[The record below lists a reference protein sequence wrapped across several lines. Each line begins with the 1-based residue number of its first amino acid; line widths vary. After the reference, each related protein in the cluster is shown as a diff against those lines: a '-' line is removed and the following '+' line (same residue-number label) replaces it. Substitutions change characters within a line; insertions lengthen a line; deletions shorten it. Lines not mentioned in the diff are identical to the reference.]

1 MPNDFVSV
9 IQPTAKANDGG
20 EPESKT
26 GGRSYPV
33 LPVRDTVLFP
43 HAVLPLTVGRESSIQ
58 LIQSLGEDK
67 RILVVA
73 QRDAH
78 LDQPDA
84 ADLHSIGTLATVHKV
99 VKMPNQ
105 SLFVFTE
112 GTERVKLG
120 EFTQTQPFMMAEC
133 DVLGEILPEQST
145 EIEALQR
152 NVVSEFQQIV
162 TSSPTLSDDLQTI
175 AINIEEPGRLADFI
189 ASNLPFL
196 TTADK
201 QELLE
206 NPDVEARLQRTNKH
220 LAKEL
225 EVQQLRNKIQ
235 SEVQDSVQQSQR
247 EYYLREQMKAIQKE
261 LGDQDEAQK
270 DIEDLRAKIEAAGM
284 PEETKKD
291 ALKELNRLSR
301 MNAMAADYSLTRNY
315 VEWLAVL
322 PWGKSSAGAVDI
334 KKAKEVLDA
343 DHYGLKKVKD
353 RILDYL
359 SVRRLKPDMKGPILC
374 FVGPP
379 GVGKTSLGRSIAKS
393 LGRKF
398 SRISLGGMHD
408 EAEIRGH
415 RRTYIGALPGQI
427 IQHLKRVEVNDPVFM
442 LDEIDKL
449 GRDFRGDPSAALLEA
464 LDPEQN
470 NTFRDNYL
478 DQPFDLSKVLF
489 ICTAN
494 QLDTI
499 PAPLLDRMEIIE
511 LTGYTE
517 EEKVAIADT
526 YLVPR
531 QVKENG
537 IEPVV
542 EEKQVAAAQET
553 TEANESVE
561 PEAVSE
567 RQEAA
572 EETLKASGEESK
584 PQEVPAPEPRIIFPR
599 ESLGIIARHYTR
611 EAGVRKLE
619 QLIGTVCRK
628 QARRIAEGNEEMLT
642 VNDDVI
648 HEFLGGYKVRVDTEI
663 AERTKRPGVAVGLA
677 WTPVGGDV
685 LFIEANRMKGKGG
698 FTITGQIGDVMKE
711 SMQAALT
718 WVRSNAD
725 RFGLDQDFNKDV
737 DIHIHVPAGAIP
749 KDGPSAGVTM
759 ATALVSLLTDTPVR
773 PLLAMTGE
781 ITLSGNVLPVGGI
794 KEKFLA
800 AKRAGVRDVILPADV
815 RTNVEEDL
823 TPDQTEGVTIHYA
836 TRIEDVLDIALP
848 KSMREAQHDEEV
860 REEVIAAAS

>member
-1 MPNDFVSV
+1 M
-9 IQPTAKANDGG
+9 
-20 EPESKT
+20 
-26 GGRSYPV
+26 
-33 LPVRDTVLFP
+33 
-43 HAVLPLTVGRESSIQ
+43 
-58 LIQSLGEDK
+58 
-67 RILVVA
+67 
-73 QRDAH
+73 
-78 LDQPDA
+78 
-84 ADLHSIGTLATVHKV
+84 
-99 VKMPNQ
+99 
-105 SLFVFTE
+105 
-112 GTERVKLG
+112 
-120 EFTQTQPFMMAEC
+120 
-133 DVLGEILPEQST
+133 
-145 EIEALQR
+145 
-152 NVVSEFQQIV
+152 
-162 TSSPTLSDDLQTI
+162 TSSSTLSDDLQTI
-175 AINIEEPGRLADFI
+175 AINIEDPRRLADFI
-189 ASNLPFL
+189 ASSLPFL
-196 TTADK
+196 STTDK

-206 NPDVEARLQRTNKH
+206 TPDVKSRLESLNNH

-247 EYYLREQMKAIQKE
+247 DYYLREQMKAIQKE
-261 LGDQDEAQK
+261 LGDQDETQK
-270 DIEDLRAKIEAAGM
+270 DIADLKEKIEAAGM

-291 ALKELNRLSR
+291 ALKELARLGR
-301 MNAMAADYSLTRNY
+301 MNPAAADYSLTRNY

-322 PWGKSSAGAVDI
+322 PWAKGSAGEVDI
-334 KKAKEVLDA
+334 KKAKECLDE

-379 GVGKTSLGRSIAKS
+379 GVGKTSLGRSIARA

-398 SRISLGGMHD
+398 CRISLGGMHD

-449 GRDFRGDPSAALLEA
+449 GRDFRGDPSSALLET

-517 EEKVAIADT
+517 EEKVNIAEK
-526 YLVPR
+526 YLIPR
-531 QVKENG
+531 QIKENG
-537 IEPVV
+537 LPAEMIEFPT
-542 EEKQVAAAQET
+542 A
-553 TEANESVE
+553 SVG
-561 PEAVSE
+561 
-567 RQEAA
+567 
-572 EETLKASGEESK
+572 L
-584 PQEVPAPEPRIIFPR
+584 
-599 ESLGIIARHYTR
+599 IARHYTR
-611 EAGVRKLE
+611 EAGVRRLE

-628 QARRIAEGNEEMLT
+628 LARKVAEGRTEKLVMTPEI
-642 VNDDVI
+642 V
-648 HEFLGGYKVRVDTEI
+648 HELLGGIKVRVDTEI
-663 AERTKRPGVAVGLA
+663 AERTKRAGVAVGLA
-677 WTPVGGDV
+677 WTPAGGDV
-685 LFIEANRMKGKGG
+685 LFIEANKMKGKGS
-698 FTITGQIGDVMKE
+698 FNMTGQLGDVMKE
-711 SMQAALT
+711 SVQAALT
-718 WVRSNAD
+718 WVRSNAASL
-725 RFGLDQDFNKDV
+725 GLDEDVLKDIDLHV
-737 DIHIHVPAGAIP
+737 HVPAGAIP

-759 ATALVSLLTDTPVR
+759 ATAMVSLLTDKPVR

-800 AKRAGVRDVILPADV
+800 AKRAGVRDVILPIDV

-823 TPDQTEGVTIHYA
+823 TADQIEGVTIHYA
-836 TRIEDVLDIALP
+836 SRIEDVLAVALP
-848 KSMREAQHDEEV
+848 KTIVDLVKDEEV
-860 REEVIAAAS
+860 REEVLAGVE

>member
-1 MPNDFVSV
+1 MANDFVSE
-9 IQPTAKANDGG
+9 IKPKGAGEAGAGKKA
-20 EPESKT
+20 SS
-26 GGRSYPV
+26 RQIPV

-43 HAVLPLTVGRESSIQ
+43 HAVLPLTVGREASIQ
-58 LIQSLGEDK
+58 LIQSLGEEK
-67 RILVVA
+67 TILVVA
-73 QRDAH
+73 QRDARM
-78 LDQPDA
+78 DSPEA
-84 ADLHSIGTLATVHKV
+84 SDLFQIGTRATVHKV

-112 GTERVKLG
+112 GTERVRLG
-120 EFTQTQPFMMAEC
+120 EFGQVLPFMTAEC
-133 DVLGEILPEQST
+133 EVLPEVGLGAT
-145 EIEALQR
+145 PELEALQR
-152 NVVSEFQQIV
+152 NVVSQFQTIV
-162 TSSPTLSDDLQTI
+162 TNSPTLSDDLQTI
-175 AINIEEPGRLADFI
+175 AINIDEPGRLADFI
-189 ASNLPFL
+189 SSSLPFL
-196 TTADK
+196 TTTDK

-206 NPDVEARLQRTNKH
+206 TADVAARLERLNKH

-247 EYYLREQMKAIQKE
+247 DYYLREQMKAIQKE
-261 LGDQDEAQK
+261 LGDLDDTQK
-270 DIEDLRAKIEAAGM
+270 DIAELKAKIEAAGM

-291 ALKELNRLSR
+291 ALKELARLAR
-301 MNAMAADYSLTRNY
+301 MSPMAADYSLTRNY

-322 PWGKSSAGAVDI
+322 PWSKTSAGEVDI
-334 KKAKEVLDA
+334 KKAKTFLDE

-379 GVGKTSLGRSIAKS
+379 GVGKTSLGKSIARA
-393 LGRKF
+393 LDRKF

-427 IQHLKRVEVNDPVFM
+427 IQHLKRVEVKDPVFM

-449 GRDFRGDPSAALLEA
+449 GRDFRGDPASALLET

-499 PAPLLDRMEIIE
+499 PGPLLDRMEIIE

-517 EEKVAIADT
+517 EEKVNIAEK
-526 YLVPR
+526 YLIPR
-531 QVKENG
+531 QIKENG
-537 IEPVV
+537 LEPGAIEIPT
-542 EEKQVAAAQET
+542 ET
-553 TEANESVE
+553 V
-561 PEAVSE
+561 
-567 RQEAA
+567 
-572 EETLKASGEESK
+572 GM
-584 PQEVPAPEPRIIFPR
+584 
-599 ESLGIIARHYTR
+599 IARHYTR

-619 QLIGTVCRK
+619 QQIGTVCRK
-628 QARRIAEGNEEMLT
+628 VARRIAEGDAAKVVITAEIVKEML
-642 VNDDVI
+642 
-648 HEFLGGYKVRVDTEI
+648 GGIKVRVDTEI
-663 AERTKRPGVAVGLA
+663 AERTKRAGVAVGLA
-677 WTPVGGDV
+677 WTPAGGDV
-685 LFIEANRMKGKGG
+685 LFIEANKMKGKGT
-698 FTITGQIGDVMKE
+698 FSITGQIGDVMKE

-718 WVRSNAD
+718 WVRSNAKSL
-725 RFGLDQDFNKDV
+725 GLDEDLMKEIDL
-737 DIHIHVPAGAIP
+737 HIHVPAGAIP

-759 ATALVSLLTDTPVR
+759 ATAIVSLLLDRPVK

-800 AKRAGVRDVILPADV
+800 AKRAGVRDVILPIDV
-815 RTNVEEDL
+815 KTNVEEDL
-823 TPDQTEGVTIHYA
+823 TAEQIEGVTIHYA
-836 TRIEDVLDIALP
+836 TRIEDVLAVALP
-848 KSMREAQHDEEV
+848 QNASDAVEAEVV
-860 REEVIAAAS
+860 REEVLAAAE

>member
-1 MPNDFVSV
+1 MASDFVSV
-9 IQPTAKANDGG
+9 IKPKATKSEGDPEATLTAGQ
-20 EPESKT
+20 SI
-26 GGRSYPV
+26 PV

-58 LIQSLGEDK
+58 LIQSLGEEK
-67 RILVVA
+67 TILVVA
-73 QRDAH
+73 QRDARQ
-78 LDQPDA
+78 DAPQA
-84 ADLHSIGTLATVHKV
+84 ADLHHIGTRATVHKV

-112 GTERVKLG
+112 GNERVKLG
-120 EFTQTQPFMMAEC
+120 DFTQITPFMTAEC
-133 DVLGEILPEQST
+133 ETVEEIEPVVSPEM
-145 EIEALQR
+145 EALQR
-152 NVVSEFQQIV
+152 NVVSQFQQIV

-175 AINIEEPGRLADFI
+175 AINIDEPGRLADFI
-189 ASNLPFL
+189 ASSLPFL
-196 TTADK
+196 TTNDK

-206 NPDVEARLQRTNKH
+206 TPNIVARLERINKH

-235 SEVQDSVQQSQR
+235 TEVQDSVQSSQR
-247 EYYLREQMKAIQKE
+247 DYYLREQLKAIQKE
-261 LGDQDEAQK
+261 LGDLDDTQK
-270 DIEDLRAKIEAAGM
+270 DIAELKEKIEAAGM

-291 ALKELNRLSR
+291 ALKELGRLSR

-315 VEWLAVL
+315 IEWLAVL
-322 PWGKSSAGAVDI
+322 PWSKSSAGEVDI
-334 KKAKEVLDA
+334 LKAKEILDE

-379 GVGKTSLGRSIAKS
+379 GVGKTSLGRSVAKA

-408 EAEIRGH
+408 EAELRGH
-415 RRTYIGALPGQI
+415 RRTYIGALPGQV
-427 IQHLKRVEVNDPVFM
+427 IQSLKRVETNDPVFM

-449 GRDFRGDPSAALLEA
+449 GRDFRGDPASALLEV

-494 QLDTI
+494 QLDPV

-517 EEKVAIADT
+517 EEKVAIAT
-526 YLVPR
+526 KYLIPR
-531 QVKENG
+531 QEKENG
-537 IEPVV
+537 IDPALIEF
-542 EEKQVAAAQET
+542 
-553 TEANESVE
+553 
-561 PEAVSE
+561 
-567 RQEAA
+567 
-572 EETLKASGEESK
+572 
-584 PQEVPAPEPRIIFPR
+584 PQESIAQ
-599 ESLGIIARHYTR
+599 IARHYTR

-619 QLIGTVCRK
+619 QQIGTICRK
-628 QARRIAEGNEEMLT
+628 LARRIAEGKPDKL
-642 VNDDVI
+642 VI
-648 HEFLGGYKVRVDTEI
+648 TTEVIREFLGGIKVR
-663 AERTKRPGVAVGLA
+663 LA
-677 WTPVGGDV
+677 WTPAGGDV
-685 LFIEANRMKGKGG
+685 LFIEANRMRGKGG
-698 FTITGQIGDVMKE
+698 FTMTGQIGDVMKE

-718 WVRSNAD
+718 WVRSNAKSL
-725 RFGLDQDFNKDV
+725 GLNEDVLKDT
-737 DIHIHVPAGAIP
+737 DLHIHVPAGAIP

-759 ATALVSLLTDTPVR
+759 ATALVSLLTDTPVH

-800 AKRAGVRDVILPADV
+800 AKRAGVRDVILPTDCKQQV
-815 RTNVEEDL
+815 DEDL
-823 TPDQTEGVTIHYA
+823 SADQIEGVTIHYA
-836 TRIEDVLDIALP
+836 SRIEDVLAVALP
-848 KSMREAQHDEEV
+848 KSQREAVEDEVV
-860 REEVIAAAS
+860 REEVLSAAS